1 MTLSG
6 LIKVNNKRAL
16 CVILL
21 YFVYAITGTLD
32 LYIYQYAINNL
43 GSGNLGGFIYWQV
56 IELIPTIS
64 GFFILPIATYLFN
77 KQIQEYV
84 DEIRTKMVK
93 HFYVTNNLTTAEMQN
108 QLQSNLDLLTS
119 KYALPWIEILSNL
132 FIILMSL
139 GALFNLNWI
148 FAIVTAFFIVLDL
161 YLPKVMAKRTA
172 KANMQVSQQNE
183 KLLTVIGDWIAGLNE
198 LRRYNSW
205 SMLNRELSKYS
216 DKLEKSKV
224 KRTEV
229 EMYSSA
235 INGVGNTAGQISI
248 AFLAGVLFFA
258 GYIKIGAVLS
268 STAFA
273 YNVFSA
279 DMAITAATVKI
290 RSTQSVNHQTKQLT
304 EKVQSKPVSN
314 SSINKIEI
322 HDLALKY
329 GPKKELHYPDFVIN
343 KGEKVLLTGDSG
355 TGKSSLFKA
364 ILGEIKP
371 YHGEIIFK
379 TEEGKQFSPAP
390 NEIGYLAQDPK
401 VFPGTIADNIT
412 MFKKQLLDQVP
423 DVLNKVQLTSDVARF
438 PSGINTEVDLDQG
451 NLSGGQRQKIIL
463 AREEIFKNDIVLLDE
478 ATSAIDSAATE
489 KIMHELTTSDKTIV
503 VIAHNLNDKVKA
515 MFDKEIKLVSN
526 KEEKD
531 EF

>member
-1 MTLSG
+1 M
-6 LIKVNNKRAL
+6 
-16 CVILL
+16 
-21 YFVYAITGTLD
+21 
-32 LYIYQYAINNL
+32 
-43 GSGNLGGFIYWQV
+43 
-56 IELIPTIS
+56 
-64 GFFILPIATYLFN
+64 
-77 KQIQEYV
+77 
-84 DEIRTKMVK
+84 
-93 HFYVTNNLTTAEMQN
+93 
-108 QLQSNLDLLTS
+108 
-119 KYALPWIEILSNL
+119 
-132 FIILMSL
+132 
-139 GALFNLNWI
+139 
-148 FAIVTAFFIVLDL
+148 
-161 YLPKVMAKRTA
+161 
-172 KANMQVSQQNE
+172 
-183 KLLTVIGDWIAGLNE
+183 
-198 LRRYNSW
+198 
-205 SMLNRELSKYS
+205 
-216 DKLEKSKV
+216 
-224 KRTEV
+224 
-229 EMYSSA
+229 
-235 INGVGNTAGQISI
+235 
-248 AFLAGVLFFA
+248 
-258 GYIKIGAVLS
+258 
-268 STAFA
+268 
-273 YNVFSA
+273 
-279 DMAITAATVKI
+279 
-290 RSTQSVNHQTKQLT
+290 
-304 EKVQSKPVSN
+304 QSKPVSN
-314 SSINKIEI
+314 NSINKIEI
-322 HDLALKY
+322 HDLVLKY
-329 GPKKELHYPDFVIN
+329 GSKKELQYPDFVIN

-423 DVLNKVQLTSDVARF
+423 DVLNKVQLTADVTRF

-503 VIAHNLNDKVKA
+503 IIAHNLNDKVKA